1 LGALQEVEM
10 NLRHKGKLRKSWS
23 YFWVC
28 PDMNMVI
35 AIIILDYWD
44 DILIQY
50 KNDMHQSYPPIPG
63 FQVPIPFILLEPMLL
78 EWLLTPT

>member
-1 LGALQEVEM
+1 
-10 NLRHKGKLRKSWS
+10 
-23 YFWVC
+23 
-28 PDMNMVI
+28 MNMVI